1 MARTI
6 NEIQNEIITSLNG
19 KKDISLS
26 TSKVAEWRLWTYII
40 AVAIHSFELIL
51 DVFKSEIDTLT
62 NKITPGTVRW
72 YAEMCYRFQNG
83 HELLFDENTAML
95 YYQTN
100 DPDAQIIKVVAIRE
114 NKNMLTIKAAKKNS
128 SGKIVP
134 LDVDENTILLLT

>member
-26 TSKVAEWRLWTYII
+26 TSKVAEWRLWTYVI

-51 DVFKSEIDTLT
+51 DVFKSEVDTQT

-114 NKNMLTIKAAKKNS
+114 NKTC
-128 SGKIVP
+128 
-134 LDVDENTILLLT
+134 